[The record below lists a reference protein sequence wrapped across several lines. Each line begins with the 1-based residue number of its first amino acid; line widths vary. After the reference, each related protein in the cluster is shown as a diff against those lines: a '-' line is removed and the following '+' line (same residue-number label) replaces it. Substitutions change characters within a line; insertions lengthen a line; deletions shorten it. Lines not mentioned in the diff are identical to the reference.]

1 MARFVYL
8 ISPKRLNNNFYIEL
22 SKVLKSKK
30 VKYFQ
35 LRLKGQKNKYVLNIL
50 KKVKKITKKYR
61 VKLILNDNPYLALK
75 SNVDGCHIGQLDTKV
90 SIARKILKKKILGV
104 TCHNSLNLIRK
115 AENFNA
121 DYIGVGSFF
130 KSKLKPKAKKAKI
143 IDLKKI
149 RDKTKLPIVAIGGVN
164 QKNYKK
170 LLNSGAN
177 YIAISSFIW
186 NNPILNP
193 SDAIKRIK

>member
-35 LRLKGQKNKYVLNIL
+35 LRLKGKKDKYVLNIL

-104 TCHNSLNLIRK
+104 TCHSSLNLIRK

-143 IDLKKI
+143 VDLKKI

>member
-8 ISPKRLNNNFYIEL
+8 ISPKRIDNKFYIEL

-35 LRLKGQKNKYVLNIL
+35 LRLKGQKDKYVLNIL

-75 SNVDGCHIGQLDTKV
+75 SNVDGCHIGQLDTNV

-104 TCHNSLNLIRK
+104 TCHSSLNLIRK

>member
-143 IDLKKI
+143 IYLKKI
-149 RDKTKLPIVAIGGVN
+149 RDKTKLPIVAICGVN

>member
-8 ISPKRLNNNFYIEL
+8 ISPKRIDNKFYIEL

-35 LRLKGQKNKYVLNIL
+35 LRLKGQKDKYVLNIL

-104 TCHNSLNLIRK
+104 TCHSSLNLIRK

-130 KSKLKPKAKKAKI
+130 KSKLKYKI
-143 IDLKKI
+143 L
-149 RDKTKLPIVAIGGVN
+149 L
-164 QKNYKK
+164 KNYS
-170 LLNSGAN
+170 LLT
-177 YIAISSFIW
+177 
-186 NNPILNP
+186 
-193 SDAIKRIK
+193 

>member
-104 TCHNSLNLIRK
+104 TCHNSLNLVRK

>member
-35 LRLKGQKNKYVLNIL
+35 LRLKGQKDEYVLNIL
-50 KKVKKITKKYR
+50 KKIKKITKKYR

-90 SIARKILKKKILGV
+90 SVARKILKRKILGV
-104 TCHNSLNLIRK
+104 TCHSSLNLIRK
-115 AENFNA
+115 AENFKA
-121 DYIGVGSFF
+121 DYIGIGSFF
-130 KSKLKPKAKKAKI
+130 KSKLKPRAKKAKI

>member
-8 ISPKRLNNNFYIEL
+8 ISPKRIDNKFYIEL

-35 LRLKGQKNKYVLNIL
+35 LRLKGQKDKYVLNIL

-75 SNVDGCHIGQLDTKV
+75 SNVDGCHIGQLDTNV

-104 TCHNSLNLIRK
+104 TCHSSLNLIRK

-143 IDLKKI
+143 VDLKKI

>member
-8 ISPKRLNNNFYIEL
+8 ISPKRINNKFYIEL

-50 KKVKKITKKYR
+50 KKVKKFTKKYR

-75 SNVDGCHIGQLDTKV
+75 SNVDGCHIGQLDTNV

-104 TCHNSLNLIRK
+104 TCHSSLNLIRK

-143 IDLKKI
+143 VELKKI

>member
-8 ISPKRLNNNFYIEL
+8 ISPKRIDNKFYIEL

-35 LRLKGQKNKYVLNIL
+35 LRLKGQKDKHVLNIL

-104 TCHNSLNLIRK
+104 TCHNSLNLVRK

>member
-8 ISPKRLNNNFYIEL
+8 ISPKRINNKFYIEL

-35 LRLKGQKNKYVLNIL
+35 LRLKGQKDKYVLNIL

-104 TCHNSLNLIRK
+104 TCHSSLNLIRK

>member
-1 MARFVYL
+1 LARFVYL

-104 TCHNSLNLIRK
+104 TCHNSLYLVRK

>member
-1 MARFVYL
+1 LARFVYL

>member
-8 ISPKRLNNNFYIEL
+8 ISPKRINNKFYIEL

-35 LRLKGQKNKYVLNIL
+35 LRLKGQKDKYVLNIL

-75 SNVDGCHIGQLDTKV
+75 SNVDGCHIGQLDTNV

-104 TCHNSLNLIRK
+104 TCHSSLNLIRK

-193 SDAIKRIK
+193 SEAIKRIK

>member
-35 LRLKGQKNKYVLNIL
+35 LRLKGQKDKYVLNIL

-104 TCHNSLNLIRK
+104 TCHSSLNLIRK